1 METLK
6 PFAGNI
12 SEQTNKQVSFIATAH
27 IVWDKY
33 SNPLYKKAFW
43 EYPTACKVTEEQ
55 IQEATKELAKRKLIE
70 LQKPNTIFFVN
81 MGMNFDAKP
90 GYISNHRTRAY
101 FRNKYNHKCFIEVW
115 TNNGIYSRKDNTE
128 MRCDFAMNTTQA
140 QNNYNYKNLVNR
152 INNIE
157 NNKVQDY
164 PLIEYTEKNLL
175 DIINT
180 YFDCNFEAIYFS
192 DILNPEDTQA
202 PNINVSP
209 L

>member
-1 METLK
+1 
-6 PFAGNI
+6 
-12 SEQTNKQVSFIATAH
+12 
-27 IVWDKY
+27 
-33 SNPLYKKAFW
+33 
-43 EYPTACKVTEEQ
+43 
-55 IQEATKELAKRKLIE
+55 
-70 LQKPNTIFFVN
+70 
-81 MGMNFDAKP
+81 
-90 GYISNHRTRAY
+90 
-101 FRNKYNHKCFIEVW
+101 
-115 TNNGIYSRKDNTE
+115 

-140 QNNYNYKNLVNR
+140 KNNYNYKNLVNR

-192 DILNPEDTQA
+192 DILNPDDTQE

>member
-27 IVWDKY
+27 IVCDKH
-33 SNPLYKKAFW
+33 SKPQYKKAFG
-43 EYPTACKVTEEQ
+43 EYPTAYKVTEEQ
-55 IQEATKELAKRKLIE
+55 IQEAKEELEKRKLIE

-90 GYISNHRTRAY
+90 WYIGNHRTRAY
-101 FRNKYNHKCFIEVW
+101 FINRDNEKCFIEVW
-115 TNNGIYSRKDNTE
+115 TMNGIYSRKDNME
-128 MRCDFAMNTTQA
+128 MYCDFATNETIDPA
-140 QNNYNYKNLVNR
+140 NYNYKNLVNT

-157 NNKVQDY
+157 NNRVQDY
-164 PLIEYTEKNLL
+164 ALIEYTQENLL
-175 DIINT
+175 SIINT
-180 YFDCNFEAIYFS
+180 YFNCGFESIYFS
-192 DILNPEDTQA
+192 DILSCDDTQV

>member
-1 METLK
+1 
-6 PFAGNI
+6 
-12 SEQTNKQVSFIATAH
+12 
-27 IVWDKY
+27 
-33 SNPLYKKAFW
+33 
-43 EYPTACKVTEEQ
+43 
-55 IQEATKELAKRKLIE
+55 
-70 LQKPNTIFFVN
+70 
-81 MGMNFDAKP
+81 
-90 GYISNHRTRAY
+90 
-101 FRNKYNHKCFIEVW
+101 
-115 TNNGIYSRKDNTE
+115 